1 MFNFLKNSKVID
13 LYAPIEG
20 TIKLIEGVPDAIFA
34 EKMVGDGI
42 AIEPTAGI
50 VVAPCDGKIVQI
62 SSTNHAVG
70 IETESGLEI
79 LIHVGMDTVELKG
92 DGFKRIAEV
101 DTKVKKGDVLL
112 EVDLERIKVL
122 GKPTITP
129 FIITNMEEADIT
141 YMAEGKAAAGETVV
155 MKVKVKKEKK

>member
-1 MFNFLKNSKVID
+1 
-13 LYAPIEG
+13 
-20 TIKLIEGVPDAIFA
+20 
-34 EKMVGDGI
+34 
-42 AIEPTAGI
+42 
-50 VVAPCDGKIVQI
+50 
-62 SSTNHAVG
+62 
-70 IETESGLEI
+70 TESGLEI